1 MRNNRV
7 SVLVIVPLL
16 FVAWIGV
23 NRSDD
28 DVVSLTGTVV
38 FAGTVPA
45 SMPINMAADDYCDGL
60 QQGTPVSTPV
70 VVDGQGRVADVLVY
84 VKEGVS
90 GGFPDPEGEVVLGQ
104 SGCRYTPR
112 VVAVR
117 TGQTLRIRN
126 DDDTFHNVHVL
137 ASVNRSFNIGQPIKG
152 MQARRQFDDPEIG
165 VDVKCDVHGWM
176 QGYVHVLDNPFYA
189 VTGGDGAFDLGS
201 LPSGNYVVEA
211 WHATLGSVTQS
222 VEISAGQ
229 PASLELRFR

>member
-1 MRNNRV
+1 M
-7 SVLVIVPLL
+7 PL
-16 FVAWIGV
+16 
-23 NRSDD
+23 
-28 DVVSLTGTVV
+28 
-38 FAGTVPA
+38 
-45 SMPINMAADDYCDGL
+45 
-60 QQGTPVSTPV
+60 
-70 VVDGQGRVADVLVY
+70 
-84 VKEGVS
+84 
-90 GGFPDPEGEVVLGQ
+90 
-104 SGCRYTPR
+104 
-112 VVAVR
+112 
-117 TGQTLRIRN
+117 TLRAGFNKSKPMDKNETENFDNQMWDDSIIPELCEYIRIPN
-126 DDDTFHNVHVL
+126 KSPMFDPDWEKHGYMDQAVQQIERW
-137 ASVNRSFNIGQPIKG
+137 SREQPIKG